1 VRHIGGA
8 DGPAESAR
16 TNAMAQ
22 RLGATI
28 LIISGRIIHGIQRSL
43 VEIIFIS
50 FDQTEA
56 RPMLVRLRPI

>member
-1 VRHIGGA
+1 VRHIGCA

-50 FDQTEA
+50 FDQT
-56 RPMLVRLRPI
+56 